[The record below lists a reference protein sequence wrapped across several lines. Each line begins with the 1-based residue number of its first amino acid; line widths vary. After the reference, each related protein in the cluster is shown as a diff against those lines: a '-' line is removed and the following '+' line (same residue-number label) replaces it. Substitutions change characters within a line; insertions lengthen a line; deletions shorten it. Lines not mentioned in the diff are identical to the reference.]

1 MKLITCTITTLMCH
15 FAHASVETDIQ
26 NYLKIA
32 EQKQLHQDIT
42 WQRLMYADQSQK
54 SEVTYDGYFYAKDGK
69 NNLKN
74 EVDGLHDIS
83 DELRITITK
92 LNLSNNENETKEN
105 LINLLHKSGLEFSDD
120 DFSDFLTG
128 KKDIVL

>member
-74 EVDGLHDIS
+74 ELQADIKALFIRPLAKIIFQPTPCCKLQQLNS
-83 DELRITITK
+83 DV
-92 LNLSNNENETKEN
+92 NPCVYAYFDN
-105 LINLLHKSGLEFSDD
+105 
-120 DFSDFLTG
+120 
-128 KKDIVL
+128 V